1 MHILFTQAP
10 GRHATLTNIKLYGS
24 SCAAWDQF
32 PGTPHLQNCP
42 PGSNW
47 SHPDHNWCQLP
58 WCYVSSSCVY
68 KIPSRAFNGSNLY
81 YSYEICGAVPDC
93 YNDFAIDERCP
104 YDPYGTQSYVVHKG
118 NGCECSYHGVELPES
133 AYRNYPVDAPGKYEN
148 ASYIKIYGTS
158 CAAWDQ
164 MPGTPWIEYCPS
176 TADWCNSMYNW
187 CQLPWCFV
195 GSSCST
201 RVATTVFAGS
211 EAAFLS
217 YDTCLSA
224 PDCSTTPY
232 DIRCPFDRHDNN
244 WATPQ
249 ECPDSWSDVCEC
261 IFQGS
266 NLPSEVYLN
275 HPRDQPGQ
283 FASLPNIAAYGTS
296 CASWDTVPGTP
307 LSARCR
313 PDSNWS
319 SSTYNFCQL
328 PWCYVNSTC
337 ASHRVSSLF
346 NGSIASFYSYDA
358 CGNAPDCYSQF
369 ESDPRCPYDPYN
381 NEHYH
386 IYKDDCECLYH
397 GQQLPPDLISK
408 YPATNPGQYAMLP
421 NVRIY
426 GTSCAAWDQFPGTP
440 HYPQCRPESDWC
452 HSNYNWCQL
461 PWCFVSEKCAS
472 RVASGTFQGAGM
484 YYSYDTCLSTPNC
497 YTFPYDSVCPFDP
510 LDSGWSTPQICKTSW
525 SDICKCTYQLHGFA
539 CSVILLLRLI
549 QFEPL
554 CLAVLI
560 SSVLPSGHRSLDCTV
575 AVLASNNQKQ
585 WLKRYVEGRK
595 DKGDGGGSVILNSC
609 M

>member
-1 MHILFTQAP
+1 MYPLHEQVVSWIKLGKVASVFHLHILFTQAP

-93 YNDFAIDERCP
+93 YNDFAIDKRCP

-133 AYRNYPVDAPGKYEN
+133 VYRNYPVDAPGKYEN

-539 CSVILLLRLI
+539 CSVAYW
-549 QFEPL
+549 F
-554 CLAVLI
+554 CLSFSYFAVAI
-560 SSVLPSGHRSLDCTV
+560 NTVWTSLPRRI
-575 AVLASNNQKQ
+575 NF
-585 WLKRYVEGRK
+585 
-595 DKGDGGGSVILNSC
+595 
-609 M
+609 